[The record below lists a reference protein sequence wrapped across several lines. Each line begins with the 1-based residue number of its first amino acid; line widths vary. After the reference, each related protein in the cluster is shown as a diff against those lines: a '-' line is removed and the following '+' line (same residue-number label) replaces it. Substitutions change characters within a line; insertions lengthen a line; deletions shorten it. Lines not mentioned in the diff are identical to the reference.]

1 MKGLFSHK
9 LLSGLIFILLAVFA
23 FIPMTDEAKAAS
35 KATVTI
41 SSGEVTKGKE
51 IEVTIKVDAETNI
64 GAYDFYVTYDPNI
77 LEAVS
82 GYEDGGNGQLQLM
95 GYISDTS
102 DLSSSKTFKIKF
114 KALAV
119 GSSKIEYLCLTSDKG
134 IIDYDTVENME
145 VTASAGTVNVKAPYI
160 ASSNKDLASLKVA
173 AVRADGS
180 SYTLTLSPKF
190 SNSVTK
196 YSLTTEEGVTKL
208 VVTAKAEDDKATVKV
223 SGATL
228 KGGTNTTTITVT
240 AEDGSTRKYTITT
253 TVPVPPTTTA
263 PPPEPVIVI
272 MDGKECHIKDIS
284 ETTNVPEGFEAV
296 EYDYKDE
303 KVMVAKGL
311 SKKLI
316 VMYITDS
323 EGANGGLYIYDE
335 GKDIFYPMSNI
346 QVTDKLYTIVKYPED
361 LIVPEGYVQ
370 GEITVGDVTF
380 NGWTNTELDK
390 VYLVY
395 AMNWNGEEGLY
406 FYDTAEGQMIKYF
419 ELSVEAG
426 VGLDEYNQ
434 LVVENEKLKDEINQL
449 KKDNNN
455 EVEKKT
461 SLYKYISI
469 ICAVMAAIYLGVIII
484 LLVKRRG
491 KNEDTEAYEDTE
503 ESNQSEAIDEA
514 TDSVDDTENS
524 EADVDTE
531 NIDNAME
538 AALASEVAAAMMDG
552 VELAETP
559 SEVIDPETVEES
571 EVVVEPVIE
580 AELETAEEIEAAE
593 EPETEVEVEATEELE
608 AEPEIEAVEES
619 EIQPETIDESESE
632 IDQQINEEFA
642 SELQPDIDVASMED
656 AIMASVAMAASEELA
671 EEPEVVVSE
680 PEADEATEA
689 EIEAEA
695 EEATEEEAEEEI
707 DEAIE
712 EEAETEVE
720 ETAEDIV
727 ETDEVAT
734 IVEEAIDEEEVEP
747 ISDVDEKKKKVQ
759 DIMNDDSTSI
769 HADDLDLVI
778 DELFDDLFGE

>member
-272 MDGKECHIKDIS
+272 MDGKEYHIKDIS
-284 ETTNVPEGFEAV
+284 ETTKVPEGFEAV

-311 SKKLI
+311 SKNLI

-449 KKDNNN
+449 KKDNTN

-491 KNEDTEAYEDTE
+491 KNEDTEAYEDAE

-514 TDSVDDTENS
+514 ADTVDDTENS

-580 AELETAEEIEAAE
+580 AELETAEEIETAE
-593 EPETEVEVEATEELE
+593 EPETEVEATEEPEVEVEATEE
-608 AEPEIEAVEES
+608 
-619 EIQPETIDESESE
+619 
-632 IDQQINEEFA
+632 
-642 SELQPDIDVASMED
+642 
-656 AIMASVAMAASEELA
+656 
-671 EEPEVVVSE
+671 
-680 PEADEATEA
+680 
-689 EIEAEA
+689 
-695 EEATEEEAEEEI
+695 
-707 DEAIE
+707 
-712 EEAETEVE
+712 
-720 ETAEDIV
+720 
-727 ETDEVAT
+727 
-734 IVEEAIDEEEVEP
+734 
-747 ISDVDEKKKKVQ
+747 
-759 DIMNDDSTSI
+759 
-769 HADDLDLVI
+769 
-778 DELFDDLFGE
+778 